1 MYLLNLKNKHTKL
14 NNIGDIYKL
23 ELYLSSTNLSTEEKQ
38 TLLKFRTRMVDVKSN
53 FKMKYGQNL
62 TLFFAPKQAPNL
74 LFYYVNQSLMG

>member
-1 MYLLNLKNKHTKL
+1 MSEISKMRKTTLKKLVNTKPRDVAKLYLLNLKNKHTKL

-53 FKMKYGQNL
+53 FKMKY
-62 TLFFAPKQAPNL
+62 
-74 LFYYVNQSLMG
+74 